1 MLKVRRWRFLW
12 MCLIAGLL
20 TLSGVFPSRLEPAFA
35 QSRFND
41 IQNHWAQACIESLSQ
56 KRILNGYP
64 DGSFRPNA
72 PVTRAEYASLMVTTF
87 PGIVNATIPSR
98 SLQFTDVPSNFW
110 AASAIGQATN
120 ANFFSGY
127 PDGTF
132 RPNQNI
138 PRVQAIA
145 VLASGAVGSSTAPV
159 DQTLAVFNDAQAIP
173 DYAKKAIAGATEKR
187 IVVNYPNVKQ
197 LNPNQAA
204 SRGEVAA
211 LICRTLPDTASL
223 IPDQYVPGKPAVA
236 RSEIRAVW
244 LTNIDS
250 DAMFSRDRLN
260 AAVQDLA
267 QLNFNT
273 IYPAVWNWGY
283 TLYPSQVARQAIGLA
298 FDPRPEAIGLK
309 DRDMLKELIEQGHKR
324 GLTIIPWFEFGFMA
338 PADSELA
345 KLHPDWLT
353 QRQDGTQVWQEGKY
367 PRVWLNPFKPEVQKF
382 IADLILELVDNY
394 DLDGIQFDDH
404 FGLPNDFGYDD
415 FTVALYKQ
423 ENQGKL
429 PPIDPKNPDWIRW
442 RANKITAFTTQVFH
456 AIKAKKQDVLVSLSP
471 NNYDFSYNHSLQ
483 DWRTWEQ
490 QGLIEEL
497 VLQVYRDSRQGF
509 IDELNQP
516 EVKEARS
523 HIPTGVGVLTGL
535 KDRPVGIQQIR
546 DQVQLVR
553 DQGFA
558 GVSFF
563 FYETMWNLS
572 NESVSDRKA
581 IFNTLFSP
589 ALPRPNIAKKAAI

>member
-1 MLKVRRWRFLW
+1 MATRRWRFLW
-12 MCLIAGLL
+12 ICLIMGLL
-20 TLSGVFPSRLEPAFA
+20 TLTGVFSSRLEPASA
-35 QSRFND
+35 QVRFND
-41 IQNHWAQACIESLSQ
+41 IQNYWAKACIESLAQ
-56 KRILNGYP
+56 KKILNGYP
-64 DGSFRPNA
+64 DGNFRPNA
-72 PVTRAEYASLMVTTF
+72 SVTRAEYASLMVTAF
-87 PGIVNATIPSR
+87 PGIVNATLPAR
-98 SLQFTDVPSNFW
+98 SLQFKDVPSKFW

-132 RPNQNI
+132 RPNQSI
-138 PRVQAIA
+138 LRVHAIA
-145 VLASGAVGSSTAPV
+145 VLASAAAGSTSTAPL
-159 DQTLAVFNDAQAIP
+159 DQTLAVFQDAQAIP
-173 DYAKKAIAGATEKR
+173 DYAKKAIAAATDKR

-197 LNPNQAA
+197 LNPDAAA
-204 SRGEVAA
+204 SRGEIAA
-211 LICRTLPDTASL
+211 LICRALPETASL
-223 IPDQYVPGKPAVA
+223 IPDQYVAGKPAV

-283 TLYPSQVARQAIGLA
+283 TLYPSQVAKQAIGLSV
-298 FDPRPEAIGLK
+298 DPRPEAIGLK
-309 DRDMLKELIEQGHKR
+309 DRDMLKELIEQGHQRK
-324 GLTIIPWFEFGFMA
+324 LTIIPWFEFGFMA

-345 KLHPDWLT
+345 SMHPDWLT
-353 QRQDGTQVWQEGKY
+353 RRRDGTQVWQEGKY

-382 IADLILELVDNY
+382 IADLVLELVDNY

-404 FGLPNDFGYDD
+404 FGLPYDFGYDE

-423 ENQGKL
+423 ENQGKQ
-429 PPIDPKNPDWIRW
+429 PPIDPKDPNWIRW
-442 RANKITAFTTQVFH
+442 RANKITAFTAQIFQ
-456 AIKAKKQDVLVSLSP
+456 AIKAKKQNVLVSLSP
-471 NNYDFSYNHSLQ
+471 NNYNFSYNHSLQ
-483 DWRTWEQ
+483 DWRTWDQ

-516 EVKEARS
+516 EVQAAKS

-535 KDRPVGIQQIR
+535 KDRPVGIRQIR

-581 IFNTLFSP
+581 VFNTLFSS
-589 ALPRPNIAKKAAI
+589 ALPRPNIAKKAAS

>member
-1 MLKVRRWRFLW
+1 MAVRHWRFLW
-12 MCLIAGLL
+12 ICLITSLL
-20 TLSGVFPSRLEPAFA
+20 TLTGAFSSRLEPALA

-41 IQNHWAQACIESLSQ
+41 IQNHWAKACIESLAQ

-72 PVTRAEYASLMVTTF
+72 PVTRGEYASLMVTTF
-87 PGIVNATIPSR
+87 PGIVNATLPSR
-98 SLQFTDVPSNFW
+98 SLQFKDVPSNFW
-110 AASAIGQATN
+110 AAGAIGQATN
-120 ANFFSGY
+120 ASLFSGY

-145 VLASGAVGSSTAPV
+145 VVTAGAVGSSSTAPV
-159 DQTLAVFNDAQAIP
+159 DQTLAVFKDAQAIP
-173 DYAKKAIAGATEKR
+173 DYAKKVIAAATDKR

-211 LICRTLPDTASL
+211 LICRALPETASL
-223 IPDQYVPGKPAVA
+223 IPDQYIPGKPEVS

-260 AAVQDLA
+260 TAVQDLA

-283 TLYPSQVARQAIGLA
+283 TLYPSQVAKQAIGLS
-298 FDPRPEAIGLK
+298 FDPRPEASGLK

-353 QRQDGTQVWQEGKY
+353 QRRDGSQVWQEGKY

-382 IADLILELVDNY
+382 IADLVLELVNNY

-404 FGLPNDFGYDD
+404 FGLPYDFGYDD

-423 ENQGKL
+423 ENPGKL
-429 PPIDPKNPDWIRW
+429 PPIDPKDPNWIRW
-442 RANKITAFTTQVFH
+442 RANKITAFTAQIFH
-456 AIKAKKQDVLVSLSP
+456 AIKAKKQDVLFSLSP

-490 QGLIEEL
+490 QGLLEEL
-497 VLQVYRDSRQGF
+497 MLQVYRDSRQGF
-509 IDELNQP
+509 IDELNRP
-516 EVKEARS
+516 EVRAAKS

-553 DQGFA
+553 SQGFA

-572 NESVSDRKA
+572 NESVSDRKS
-581 IFNTLFSP
+581 IFNALFSP
-589 ALPRPNIAKKAAI
+589 ALPRPNIAKKAAV